1 MDEKQKQDAQNLVEQ
16 FQAYQQQL
24 QNILIQKEGL
34 KLQALEVDRALD
46 ELSKT
51 KQTSAYKISGQI
63 MIAKSVVDLK
73 KELEETKEN
82 LSIRLGS
89 MDKTEIRVGDKLKE
103 LQDKLKDVMK

>member
-24 QNILIQKEGL
+24 QNVLIQKEGL

-63 MIAKSVVDLK
+63 MISKSVEDLK